1 MSKFRRADRPFGQT
15 SPRTAVRASST
26 RERYALAFNDRVS
39 WANFVRH
46 RSNRSETL
54 MKWPSIT
61 VVDWSSFQSGVVDKI
76 GIAPTLLRSYIYR
89 GQADSAWTLRPSLAR
104 QFVEANISAKDALS
118 IELRALSR
126 FREKASEFVGV
137 LAESSMGTI
146 DWWTLMQHHGAP
158 TSVLDWSHS
167 IFVALYFAV
176 TGKPDLDCAIWA
188 VHQKSLM
195 SLASARGGSA
205 NDELFTEAA
214 ITSEQ
219 PLKLLGIWLD
229 F

>member
-1 MSKFRRADRPFGQT
+1 
-15 SPRTAVRASST
+15 
-26 RERYALAFNDRVS
+26 
-39 WANFVRH
+39 
-46 RSNRSETL
+46 
-54 MKWPSIT
+54 
-61 VVDWSSFQSGVVDKI
+61 
-76 GIAPTLLRSYIYR
+76 
-89 GQADSAWTLRPSLAR
+89 
-104 QFVEANISAKDALS
+104 
-118 IELRALSR
+118 
-126 FREKASEFVGV
+126 
-137 LAESSMGTI
+137 MGTI

-219 PLKLLGIWLD
+219 PLKLLAQDRYRPTTRMLAQQGTFTVATHNLADQADAIHECFLRQKELESHPLKREASIGLK
-229 F
+229 